1 MTVEYKLDG
10 LVQHSARKVQNVLR
24 RQQGV
29 ALLAALILMAVVGVM
44 GASVLMATS
53 TEMTISGNYRRAVEA
68 FYLAESAVE
77 EARAR
82 LKGSSVNNHAFIG
95 DPVTGYN
102 PQWSAYVLTDTGW
115 KPSDDVAYSTR
126 LTNYIP
132 TRSMQTNTAI
142 IANSLQID
150 SPYWVKI
157 RHKTE
162 YDAERSG
169 HRSATP
175 HYVDADGSLKKHTKA
190 NRGNVVLYG
199 YPAPTSVEPT
209 QFTTSGTTTAYPT
222 EILTAHGDLKGGSTI
237 IEVEV
242 VHHPGPRL
250 LAAIYARNGV
260 SLTPSLSA
268 ISGIDHCGALVPK
281 SPVYTLA
288 PSITTGSAI
297 FQGNPS
303 SPEQG
308 PLDIDLLLMI
318 NSLKQ
323 GGVRLSG
330 DQISVTLG
338 DASHPKTFYANLTAL
353 PKTAALTIQN
363 VAGYGILLVEGNL
376 QIRGPIQW
384 SGLIVSSGVLT
395 LDGATGQVQIWG
407 GVWSNQIQHVAGD
420 LTITYDSCEITTA
433 LMNRPLTVTQWRQ
446 VL

>member
-1 MTVEYKLDG
+1 MRN
-10 LVQHSARKVQNVLR
+10 SRKKFQKVLR
-24 RQQGV
+24 GQRGV

-53 TEMTISGNYRRAVEA
+53 TEIAISGNYRRAIEA
-68 FYLAESAVE
+68 FYLAEAAIE

-82 LKGSSVNNHAFIG
+82 LKGSSLNNHAFIG
-95 DPVTGYN
+95 DPVTEYN
-102 PQWSAYVLTDTGW
+102 PQWSAYVLTDTDW
-115 KPSDDVAYSTR
+115 NPSDDDAYSTR
-126 LTNYIP
+126 FTNYIP
-132 TRSMQTNTAI
+132 TRSMLTNTAI
-142 IANSLQID
+142 LANSLKID
-150 SPYWVKI
+150 LPYWVKI

-162 YDAERSG
+162 YDAERAG

-175 HYVDADGSLKKHTKA
+175 HYLDADGSLKTHSKT
-190 NRGNVVLYG
+190 NRGHVVLYG

-209 QFTTSGTTTAYPT
+209 QFTTTGTTTAFPT
-222 EILTAHGDLKGGSTI
+222 EILTAHGEVKGGSTI

-242 VHHPGPRL
+242 IHHPGPRS

-268 ISGIDHCGALVPK
+268 ISGLDHCGAVGPK
-281 SPVYTLA
+281 APVYTLA
-288 PSITTGSAI
+288 PSSTTGSAI

-308 PLDIDLLLMI
+308 PLDIDVSLMI
-318 NSLKQ
+318 DSLKK
-323 GGVRLSG
+323 GGVRLTG
-330 DQISVTLG
+330 DQISVMLG
-338 DASHPKTFYANLTAL
+338 DKSAPETFYANLTDL
-353 PKTAALTIQN
+353 PKTVVLTIQN

-376 QIRGPIQW
+376 LIKGPLHW
-384 SGLIVSSGVLT
+384 EGLILSSGTLT
-395 LDGATGQVQIWG
+395 LDGSSGPIQVWG